1 MTTNDD
7 QLTMRPSTMR
17 PSPTVGTILC
27 GTDGSAAAQH
37 AVDYTARLAH
47 QLGAEV
53 VLVHAIGLL
62 EHMPIDAA
70 HPGVT
75 TGDRARELLRSD
87 WSQALRDLGVPHTC
101 HAEEGPPLLALPRI
115 AEQVRADLL
124 IVASHGSG
132 QSSAVPLGSTAH
144 GMIELAAV
152 PVLVVPGDTTNNAQ
166 DG

>member
-1 MTTNDD
+1 MTPNDE
-7 QLTMRPSTMR
+7 QPTTRPST
-17 PSPTVGTILC
+17 TVGTIVC
-27 GTDGSAAAQH
+27 GTDGSADAQH
-37 AVDYTARLAH
+37 AVDYTARLAQ

-75 TGDRARELLRSD
+75 TGDQARELLRSD
-87 WSQALRDLGVPHTC
+87 WSQVLRDLGILHTC

-115 AEQVRADLL
+115 AEQIRADLL

-132 QSSAVPLGSTAH
+132 RGSGRSSALPLGSTAH
-144 GMIELAAV
+144 GMIELAAI
-152 PVLVVPGDTTNNAQ
+152 PVLVVPGDATNH
-166 DG
+166 